1 MTSRFAKP
9 LLSALALV
17 AALAALGILF
27 PIGAVGSEPE
37 PGRRPGG
44 VTAFNRA
51 VHIGEPLAGDV
62 QVLGGDVVIESAVQ
76 GNVVVLGGDVEIR
89 GSGRID
95 GDLVCLGGVV
105 KWADRSALRG
115 EVYAPRNGFEAAGTG
130 RLMVASMRQPFSL
143 LSVAMEMALLAV
155 WFLVSIIVVLTNGP
169 EVRASSLELR
179 ASTLH
184 IFLIGL
190 VAFTSFMLTAVVFSY
205 LIPYVVGLLLLFALL
220 VFATLAKVYGMVAV
234 FHALGTWIA
243 GPRTPEQAARR
254 RWLRGD
260 LAMVVVG
267 FLVLGLIRLIPLVG
281 PLVWMAASALAIGVA
296 LATKFGRREPWFLTW
311 RPAEA

>member
-1 MTSRFAKP
+1 MTSRFAKRAF
-9 LLSALALV
+9 STLAF
-17 AALAALGILF
+17 LAVLTATGVVF
-27 PIGAVGSEPE
+27 PIGAVGSDSDAET
-37 PGRRPGG
+37 RAGG
-44 VTAFNRA
+44 ITAFHRS
-51 VHIGEPLAGDV
+51 VHIREPLAGDV
-62 QVLGGDVVIESAVQ
+62 QVLAGDVVIEAPVR
-76 GNVVVLGGDVEIR
+76 GDVVALGGNVEIR
-89 GSGRID
+89 GAGRIQ

-105 KWADRSALRG
+105 QWADRSVVRG
-115 EVYAPRNGFEAAGTG
+115 HVYAPRNGFEAVGAG

-143 LSVAMEMALLAV
+143 LTVAMELSLLAV
-155 WFLVSIIVVLTNGP
+155 WFVISVVVVLTNGR

-179 ASTLH
+179 ASPLH
-184 IFLIGL
+184 IFILGL
-190 VAFTSFMLTAVVFSY
+190 VAFTSFVLTAVVFSY
-205 LIPYVVGLLLLFALL
+205 LIPYVVGLLLLAALL

-234 FHALGTWIA
+234 FHALGTLIA

-281 PLVWMAASALAIGVA
+281 PLVWMGASALAIGVA
-296 LATKFGRREPWFLTW
+296 LATKFGRREPWFLAW